1 MHRDFIIQNG
11 VLEQYNGPGGD
22 VVIPEGVTEI
32 GYPAFRN
39 CTSLTSIVIPKTVV
53 QLNKFAFSGCTGLTK
68 VEIAPGNK
76 CFHIENGLVIAPKRR
91 TLLFALSGLTS
102 AVLPA
107 SVTIPEGIVKIECY
121 AFVECASLTDV
132 TIPASVAKI
141 ESFAFEGCNTLEKI
155 TILGKPEIGKK
166 AFPASVAVIVAEQL
180 RMEDYTVPANKQAA
194 ARGFALRY
202 AAGETLSED
211 YRADCLKYIKS
222 RKKTLY
228 PAALQDPALLH
239 VMLGEKMVP
248 KVDLPDL
255 IEQAAALG
263 SAEMTAMLL
272 AYQEQQLKPGERE
285 QREETKTQREMDFLL
300 TGTLTAAEAKK
311 SWRYGKDKEGNLWI
325 LGYKGRETQV
335 EVPAFIGKDKV
346 VGIDRAAFSPDAH
359 HLTEEI
365 RTMRREITAVRLP
378 ETIVIIGGHAFQ
390 NCTALASVTLSEG
403 IRKIGPCAFQDCT
416 SLTDMTLPCSLQ
428 EIGECAFAGCTNL
441 AGVTIPGGVYEIST
455 DAFSGCTGLVSMEIS
470 PENKQFYVENGL
482 LISRKKKS
490 VRFALRGA
498 ASVSI
503 PEEVTG
509 IGVYAFQK
517 FTSLTR
523 VTIPESVKEIGWY
536 AFADCTALT
545 SVTIPEGVA
554 KIGWYAFSGCT
565 GLTSVTIPSSMTEIS
580 NYAFSGCT
588 NLASVTIPEG
598 VTKIDG
604 CAFGSCASLT
614 SVTLPASVKK
624 MDQDVFWRCKGR
636 VTIHAPAGS
645 YAQQYAKENNIRFI
659 AE

>member
-1 MHRDFIIQNG
+1 M
-11 VLEQYNGPGGD
+11 EQYNGPGGD

-166 AFPASVAVIVAEQL
+166 AFPASVAAIVAEQL

-202 AAGETLSED
+202 AAGEALPED

-222 RKKTLY
+222 RKKKLY

-239 VMLGEKMVP
+239 VMLGEKIVP

-263 SAEMTAMLL
+263 SAEITAMLL

-285 QREETKTQREMDFLL
+285 QREEKKTQREMDFLL

-346 VGIDRAAFSPDAH
+346 VGIDRAAFNPDAH
-359 HLTEEI
+359 RLTEAI
-365 RTMRREITAVRLP
+365 RTMRREITGVRLP
-378 ETIVIIGGHAFQ
+378 ETIVTIGGYAFQ

-416 SLTDMTLPCSLQ
+416 SLTSVTLPDSVQ
-428 EIGECAFAGCTNL
+428 EIGGCAFAGCT
-441 AGVTIPGGVYEIST
+441 S
-455 DAFSGCTGLVSMEIS
+455 
-470 PENKQFYVENGL
+470 
-482 LISRKKKS
+482 
-490 VRFALRGA
+490 
-498 ASVSI
+498 
-503 PEEVTG
+503 
-509 IGVYAFQK
+509 
-517 FTSLTR
+517 
-523 VTIPESVKEIGWY
+523 
-536 AFADCTALT
+536 
-545 SVTIPEGVA
+545 
-554 KIGWYAFSGCT
+554 
-565 GLTSVTIPSSMTEIS
+565 
-580 NYAFSGCT
+580 
-588 NLASVTIPEG
+588 LASVTIPEG
-598 VTKIDG
+598 VAKIDG

-614 SVTLPASVKK
+614 SVTLPASVKE
-624 MDQDVFWRCKGR
+624 MEQDVFWRCKGR

-645 YAQQYAKENNIRFI
+645 YAEQYAQRNNIRFEE
-659 AE
+659 A